1 MVMLMTVKICVALTA
16 QDINQLNTMITQS
29 ENEGA
34 SIIEVRLDYLDE
46 IPQFEEIRNMTA
58 LPLIATNRS
67 PNEGGVKTINETAR
81 IRSLM
86 NAASA
91 GFEYIDL
98 EWRTPKVH
106 QICRELKSVSNTQII
121 LSYHDFQASPTLR
134 HLANIHHKQVE
145 AGADIC
151 KIIFTANTMVDNLL
165 CLDFV
170 QQVAKHQRT
179 ISFCMGGQ
187 GLMSR
192 LFSPLFGGFLTYA
205 AIERGKEAA
214 AGQITLTEMTQ
225 IYEVITK

>member
-1 MVMLMTVKICVALTA
+1 MNVNICVALTA
-16 QDINQLNTMITQS
+16 QDINQLNIMITQS
-29 ENEGA
+29 EQDGV
-34 SIIEVRLDYLDE
+34 SLIEVRVDYLDE

-67 PNEGGVKTINETAR
+67 VNEGGVRMINETAR

-86 NAASA
+86 SAASA

-98 EWRTPKVH
+98 EWRTPKVR
-106 QICRELKSVSNTQII
+106 QICREIKSVSNTQII
-121 LSYHDFQASPTLR
+121 LSYHEFQMSPTLQR
-134 HLANIHHKQVE
+134 LANIHHQQVE

-151 KIIFTANTMVDNLL
+151 KIIFTANTMADNLP
-165 CLDFV
+165 CLDFL

-179 ISFCMGGQ
+179 ISFCMGSQ

-205 AIERGKEAA
+205 AIERGREAA
-214 AGQITLTEMTQ
+214 AGQITISEMTQ
-225 IYEVITK
+225 FYEMITK